1 MVTILTDENGVQR
14 EYREVKRKAN
24 VGERIKETICNRV
37 TATVTEVS
45 ENKVWSKDNNG
56 ETWTFA
62 DEQYVV
68 LEPTDIVIVD
78 GVRYREER
86 RKARVGERVLI
97 TYHKHGLR
105 GKVAVVR
112 CFDRDGD
119 AKFEPPHQRF
129 YAEHDWYVVLTPID
143 EPKAETTT
151 TPAVYN
157 VTINVTVNGTV
168 DDVAQAVADAMKREL
183 TKMSAH
189 EFVSHAEELLGLGKS
204 AQELRDEIVERAKR
218 DVAELAKPHWNG
230 SGDLVYAIHPFL
242 YTAEFVVNRDKRTV
256 VCLLRQY
263 SRRNGYPVERRGIA
277 KCAPGDV
284 FNAHIGR
291 AIALRR
297 ALGLPVPDEYLNAPQ
312 PTEVRVGDAV
322 KIIGNQESGNLLHFY
337 SIGDIGKVIKE
348 SRYKGGVVV
357 GVIRTQ
363 EKKMPGY
370 YQDVSTS
377 DVTVIDDSRE
387 ETEVSA

>member
-1 MVTILTDENGVQR
+1 MSNANTTILTDENGVLR
-14 EYREVKRKAN
+14 EYREVRREAR
-24 VGERIKETICNRV
+24 VGERVKITKGCFGFYAPGDIGVMGEGGLVDFNGQGNEKV
-37 TATVTEVS
+37 FLDG
-45 ENKVWSKDNNG
+45 VWSASDS
-56 ETWTFA
+56 ER
-62 DEQYVV
+62 YVV
-68 LEPTDIVIVD
+68 LEPTDIVIID

-86 RKARVGERVLI
+86 RKARVGERILYVWEGEQSQVYTAI
-97 TYHKHGLR
+97 DVEENGD
-105 GKVAVVR
+105 VR
-112 CFDRDGD
+112 VDDEYDDGTLMIHYG
-119 AKFEPPHQRF
+119 AYR
-129 YAEHDWYVVLTPID
+129 VLTPID
-143 EPKAETTT
+143 EPKAEPST

-168 DDVAQAVADAMKREL
+168 DDVAKAVADAVKREL

-189 EFVSHAEELLGLGKS
+189 EFVSRAEELLGLAKS
-204 AQELRDEIVERAKR
+204 AQQPAAQCLRDEIVERAKR

-312 PTEVRVGDAV
+312 PTEVRDWDVVLYGNHKFTITPGNRLVFTDGRGEARIDSLIARCG
-322 KIIGNQESGNLLHFY
+322 KI
-337 SIGDIGKVIKE
+337 
-348 SRYKGGVVV
+348 
-357 GVIRTQ
+357 
-363 EKKMPGY
+363 
-370 YQDVSTS
+370 
-377 DVTVIDDSRE
+377 IDDSRE